1 MERDFLSE
9 QERLHN
15 QIAKK
20 LGIVTKDPKII
31 FLKLL
36 GSVNR
41 PGIKDLINY
50 LENETDF
57 FEAPASTKFHGNF
70 KGALVQHSLN
80 VYALLAIKNNQYHLG
95 LSEDN
100 IIISA
105 LLHDLCKANFYCLEA
120 KNKKIYSETGRLS
133 DQLGNFYWESR
144 LGYGVEDKFPLG
156 HGEKSMSL
164 ASDYIKLEDIEKML
178 IRWHMGPFASRGDY
192 DFNNACDWNP
202 ALIAIYTADFEASV
216 LFEETREYIE

>member
-1 MERDFLSE
+1 MNRDFMSE
-9 QERLHN
+9 QERLHS

-20 LGIVTKDPKII
+20 LGLTTKDPKEL
-31 FLKLL
+31 FVGLLK
-36 GSVNR
+36 SVKR
-41 PGIKDLINY
+41 IGINELIKY

-57 FEAPASTKFHGNF
+57 FEAPASTRFHGNY

-80 VYALLAIKNNQYHLG
+80 VYTLLAIKNNQYHLG
-95 LSEDN
+95 LSDEN
-100 IIISA
+100 VILSA
-105 LLHDLCKANFYCLEA
+105 LLHDVCKTNFYILEA
-120 KNKKIYSETGRLS
+120 KNKKIYSDTGKLH

-156 HGEKSMSL
+156 HGEKSMSIV
-164 ASDYIKLEDIEKML
+164 SDFIKLEDVEKML
-178 IRWHMGPFASRGDY
+178 IRWHMGPFSSRGDY

-202 ALIAIYTADFEASV
+202 AIAAIYTADFESSV